1 MATAS
6 HIGEYTMWFI
16 DKDLFLIKNE
26 LRSSAKGLIIVQ
38 LEEVESLGARHRLL
52 TELRSDLLFTN
63 HDTYFR

>member
-1 MATAS
+1 
-6 HIGEYTMWFI
+6 MWFI

-63 HDTYFR
+63 RDTYFR